1 MKVTFKGTT
10 MKLFALGFIG
20 LITLAGC
27 AQQITLVNQ
36 FDETEARKGLQAG
49 KNAIKG
55 SALIKQNNGG
65 TVTCAGAGVR
75 LIPVT
80 AYSSERI
87 FAYYK
92 NTERGF
98 YRMMFAPTGSPFTN
112 DNPAYYQATKET
124 TCDAQG
130 FFKFDGLVDGDFYV
144 TTIVRW
150 SSGSGY
156 SFEGGSLMRRVSLK
170 GGETKEIV
178 LAP

>member
-1 MKVTFKGTT
+1 
-10 MKLFALGFIG
+10 MKLLTLCLFS
-20 LITLAGC
+20 LIVLAGC

-36 FDETEARKGLQAG
+36 FNEAEARKGLQPG

-65 TVTCAGAGVR
+65 TVTCAGNSVR

-87 FAYYK
+87 IAYYK
-92 NTERGF
+92 NSERGF
-98 YRMMFAPTGSPFTN
+98 YRMMFAPTGSPFAN

-130 FFKFDGLVDGDFYV
+130 FFKFEGLADSDFYV
-144 TTIVRW
+144 TTTVRW
-150 SSGSGY
+150 SPGGGY
-156 SFEGGSLMRRVSLK
+156 TYEGGSLMRRVSLK

>member
-1 MKVTFKGTT
+1 
-10 MKLFALGFIG
+10 MKLL
-20 LITLAGC
+20 TLCLFSIIVLVSC

-36 FDETEARKGLQAG
+36 FDEVEARKGLQAG

-65 TVTCAGAGVR
+65 TVTCAGNPVR

-87 FAYYK
+87 YAIYK
-92 NTERGF
+92 NTDRGF
-98 YRMMFAPTGSPFTN
+98 NRVMFAPTGSPFVN
-112 DNPAYYQATKET
+112 DNPAFYQATKES

-130 FFKFDGLVDGDFYV
+130 FFKFDSIADGDFFVV
-144 TTIVRW
+144 TSVRW
-150 SSGSGY
+150 SPGGY
-156 SFEGGSLMRRVSLK
+156 TYEGGTLMRRVSLK